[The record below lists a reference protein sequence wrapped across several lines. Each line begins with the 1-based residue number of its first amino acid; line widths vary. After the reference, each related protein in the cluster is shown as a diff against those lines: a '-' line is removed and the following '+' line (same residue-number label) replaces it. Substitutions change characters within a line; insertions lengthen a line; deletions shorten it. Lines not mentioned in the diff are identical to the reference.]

1 MTKELKIPEYT
12 AEDYQTEAP
21 FEWLYQHRNNK
32 FLLKQLTAK
41 MKAQA
46 GTLGV
51 KGFIGLFNAYCESVA
66 DQRSTGAERVTEF
79 DGQPLELLCGEY
91 ICNNSGVSVLD
102 KFGFEEVIC
111 PHPIEPVRRLV
122 NVDSGEERL
131 ELAYKKG
138 QFWRQIIVEKSVIAS
153 SQKILELAGLG
164 VIVNSENAKA
174 LSTYLF
180 RMEQMNYDAI
190 PEKRSVGRLG
200 WIGEHGFSPYLDD
213 LEFDGEASF
222 RHLFNAVS
230 QKGTLQ
236 SWIDAV
242 KAVRAEKAVA
252 RIALAASFASAIIEP
267 CGLLPFF
274 IHFYGGQGVGKT
286 VSLMVGA
293 SVWASPRLGE
303 YITSF
308 NSTDVGQEMMAGFLN
323 SMPMCMDE
331 LQIQASSGVK
341 DWDKTIYKL
350 TEGFG
355 KTRGAKSGGL
365 RQVSTWHNCFL
376 TTGEYPMVQQTSM
389 GGATVRVIEVECAK
403 AVYSD
408 PMQLCKVI
416 AENYGLAG
424 KAFVEYL
431 QKDGVK
437 EKLCEIQQA
446 YYHQLLR
453 FGEAKQAASA
463 SAVLTA
469 DKIATELFFNDGNAL
484 TVDEIAEWLTKKEDV
499 EANQRALEYVYEIV
513 ARNPSHFDKDN
524 GKTELW
530 GEIDDVD
537 GYIYIV
543 KSVFDRELSNG
554 GFNATSFLSWAKRQ
568 DLLKSDPVGKDGKSR
583 RTLKRRI
590 GGTAV
595 NTVCIKN
602 RTDDGREVGN
612 NGDDDFELPF

>member
-1 MTKELKIPEYT
+1 MKKDETKKVVIADYINAFYYEHDKVPSVREIEAGTGIPYATVHRYLVAMQEAGEVTYNGYRSARTKEMNEVSPIHGISVLGTVACGPGQEEEQRFIETIRMPESLVEKGDYFALIAKGESMIGAGIFPGDYIFVKRQQT
-12 AEDYQTEAP
+12 ANEGDLVIA
-21 FEWLYQHRNNK
+21 L
-32 FLLKQLTAK
+32 
-41 MKAQA
+41 
-46 GTLGV
+46 
-51 KGFIGLFNAYCESVA
+51 
-66 DQRSTGAERVTEF
+66 F
-79 DGQPLELLCGEY
+79 DGKNNLKELGFDAKNKKY
-91 ICNNSGVSVLD
+91 ILHSCNPD
-102 KFGFEEVIC
+102 ME
-111 PHPIEPVRRLV
+111 
-122 NVDSGEERL
+122 
-131 ELAYKKG
+131 AYPD
-138 QFWRQIIVEKSVIAS
+138 IIV
-153 SQKILELAGLG
+153 
-164 VIVNSENAKA
+164 
-174 LSTYLF
+174 
-180 RMEQMNYDAI
+180 
-190 PEKRSVGRLG
+190 
-200 WIGEHGFSPYLDD
+200 
-213 LEFDGEASF
+213 
-222 RHLFNAVS
+222 
-230 QKGTLQ
+230 
-236 SWIDAV
+236 
-242 KAVRAEKAVA
+242 
-252 RIALAASFASAIIEP
+252 
-267 CGLLPFF
+267 
-274 IHFYGGQGVGKT
+274 
-286 VSLMVGA
+286 
-293 SVWASPRLGE
+293 
-303 YITSF
+303 
-308 NSTDVGQEMMAGFLN
+308 
-323 SMPMCMDE
+323 DE

-365 RQVSTWHNCFL
+365 RQMSTWHNCFL
-376 TTGEYPMVQQTSM
+376 TTGEYPMVQQNSM

-408 PMQLCKVI
+408 PMRLCKVI

-424 KAFVEYL
+424 KAFVEHL

-437 EKLCEIQQA
+437 EMLCETQQA
-446 YYHQLLR
+446 FYHQLLR

-530 GEIDDVD
+530 GEIDDVE

-602 RTDDGREVGN
+602 RTDDGREVGTS
-612 NGDDDFELPF
+612 GDDDFELPF